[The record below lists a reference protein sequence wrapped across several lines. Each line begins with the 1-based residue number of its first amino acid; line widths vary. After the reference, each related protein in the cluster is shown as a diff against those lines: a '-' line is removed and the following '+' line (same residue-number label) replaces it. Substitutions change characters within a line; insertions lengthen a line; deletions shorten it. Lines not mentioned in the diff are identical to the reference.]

1 MSSQKSVWQP
11 AKRTPLEQVF
21 GDRLRSARM
30 QIGDRVTAQGFPS
43 DYPLMIL
50 AIVGRQVAIGS
61 PKWPIGATRSVSL
74 HQLRSINGVVCELPP
89 RSDTSSNRVCSGD
102 AVP

>member
-11 AKRTPLEQVF
+11 IKRTPLEQVF

-30 QIGDRVTAQGFPS
+30 KIGDRVTAQGFPS

-50 AIVGRQVAIGS
+50 AIVGGKVAIGS
-61 PKWPIGATRSVSL
+61 PRWPVGATRSVL
-74 HQLRSINGVVCELPP
+74 LPQIPSINGVVCELPP
-89 RSDTSSNRVCSGD
+89 RSDTSSNRVRNVD
-102 AVP
+102 AVG